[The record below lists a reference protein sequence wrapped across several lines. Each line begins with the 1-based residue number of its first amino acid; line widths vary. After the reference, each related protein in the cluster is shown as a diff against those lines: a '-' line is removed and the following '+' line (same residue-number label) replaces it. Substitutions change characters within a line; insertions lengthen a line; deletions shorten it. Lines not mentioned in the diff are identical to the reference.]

1 MRAEAAMI
9 KSKWNVA
16 HKLGQD
22 QLFRVKAVNSKRQP
36 RSSFHVMLSV
46 QT

>member
-9 KSKWNVA
+9 KSKWECS

-22 QLFRVKAVNSKRQP
+22 QLFRAKAVNSKREP
-36 RSSFHVMLSV
+36 GSSFHAMPSV
-46 QT
+46 QP